1 MDPTV
6 VGAVLGA
13 SIAGVATV
21 AAAFI
26 TAWAAGHRGGQQPT
40 ERDTSQRP
48 RSQAQDQ
55 QLEKEKRELERE
67 RWRGR
72 IALALVLGLIV
83 IVLATFWYLV
93 RVTEGLSVAATIP
106 AMAATAPLFIHP
118 PS

>member
-26 TAWAAGHRGGQQPT
+26 TAWAAGRRGGQHPT
-40 ERDTSQRP
+40 ERDESPRP

-55 QLEKEKRELERE
+55 QLEKEKIELERE

-72 IALALVLGLIV
+72 IAMALVLALVV
-83 IVLATFWYLV
+83 IVLATFWYVL
-93 RVTEGLSVAATIP
+93 RVNEGLAVASTIP
-106 AMAATAPLFIHP
+106 AMAT
-118 PS
+118 